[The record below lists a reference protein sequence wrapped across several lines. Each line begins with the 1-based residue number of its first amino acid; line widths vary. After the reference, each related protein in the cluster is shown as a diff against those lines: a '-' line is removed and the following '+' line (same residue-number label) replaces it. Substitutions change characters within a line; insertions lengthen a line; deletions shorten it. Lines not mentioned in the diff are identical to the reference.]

1 MVVVSMTVEVPEPL
15 ASRLAAEAEARGVT
29 AEEMALD
36 TLTERFGKP
45 RRRLG
50 FAAVGASTSG
60 RRAAD
65 AEKTLA
71 EEGFGIDSA
80 DR

>member
-1 MVVVSMTVEVPEPL
+1 MRLEVPEPL
-15 ASRLAAEAEARGVT
+15 ASRLADEAEARGTT
-29 AEEMALD
+29 AERLALD
-36 TLTERFGKP
+36 ALGERFGP
-45 RRRLG
+45 PQRRLS
-50 FAAVGASTSG
+50 FAGIGASTSG

-65 AEKTLA
+65 AEVTLA